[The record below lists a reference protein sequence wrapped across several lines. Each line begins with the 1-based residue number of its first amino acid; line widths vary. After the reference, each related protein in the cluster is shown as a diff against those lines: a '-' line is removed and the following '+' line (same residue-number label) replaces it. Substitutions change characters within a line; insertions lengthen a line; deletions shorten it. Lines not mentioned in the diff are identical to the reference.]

1 VVVRQVLVVQE
12 EMREPQETWQQVR
25 EVLRDQVVL
34 EVLEVLRISEV
45 LLAITQVQ

>member
-1 VVVRQVLVVQE
+1 
-12 EMREPQETWQQVR
+12 MKETWQQVR